1 MDAESKNLFDKEAKA
16 PAESDIFAG
25 QVEREVSVRDIFG
38 GDETFFDQ
46 IEGVSEPSLVTQASR
61 TVAKAAS
68 KFSSVTNIILI
79 INIVV
84 ITGIVVFLLVKPPVA
99 AIQAQSA
106 EQTTGGDVEDI
117 QTAKA
122 GPEPEPVIEKRDA
135 AALDKASSLQLAE
148 TLYREG
154 QYSKAH
160 YVFDKLSK
168 NLTTHIPADAFLK
181 DYMQLRMALCLQK
194 MGDNTDVSRLFTN
207 ALQSRS
213 PVVRAMANYH
223 LIFIE
228 IHNKQYLSAR
238 TRAYRTLALLRTF
251 NNNFSPT
258 LEVDCYFMLAEAL
271 TRHILTMN
279 NAPDTFPGKLWS
291 ETMRIET
298 IDEMPQNQL
307 RTFLQTGVY
316 QLSEGA
322 LVPQIGKN
330 PHLSVGSQWSI
341 VSLDTPL
348 EELFTRFASAS
359 DMNINWN
366 NTQTVDRNKGV
377 TIFLPTASK
386 QFIAEVIA
394 GSIGLICR
402 FYDDTI
408 TIYNPEFYNNLNDHK
423 EMLIREA
430 ISVWRRFPLR
440 YRGDH
445 RTANAHYALAL
456 MLEYAD
462 ENIAAMG
469 EYRLIA
475 SRYSHNRLAPYAL
488 LNSSRLKTN
497 MHDYTGASEDLTEL
511 IIQYPDTKVIDQAS
525 LYLAEATMAKKIY
538 KDAIRMFHKVYNIDL
553 NPESRCNAAYG
564 LGKCYYE
571 TKQHKEAKKWL
582 IHAIRLTDDITDHR
596 LSNAY
601 YMLGKTNIELKDYQQ
616 ASIALKNALGTSTPK
631 EEYLQIILKL
641 IEAEVKQGKYVVAL
655 NILENVS
662 ISQLSQEDACKLLI
676 TKSRILRDL
685 DLSETGI
692 SLLRRKIEFIAD
704 SQLRAELTLELAKA
718 YADVGDYR
726 VARKELTDIIS
737 DLPKGT
743 LLNQANLMLIDIAIK
758 LGDYEEAKYI
768 CLQFLSHIENAEMKQ
783 KASNY
788 LGQIY
793 TKLNQMNKAALA
805 FAGIFEQTGVAI
817 R

>member
-1 MDAESKNLFDKEAKA
+1 MDAESKNMFDKESKA
-16 PAESDIFAG
+16 PEESDIFAD
-25 QVEREVSVRDIFG
+25 QAEREVSVRDIFG
-38 GDETFFDQ
+38 GNVEFFDK
-46 IEGVSEPSLVTQASR
+46 IEGVAEPSIVTETSQ

-84 ITGIVVFLLVKPPVA
+84 ITGILVFLVTKPPVV
-99 AIQAQSA
+99 AIQAQP
-106 EQTTGGDVEDI
+106 TDTGS
-117 QTAKA
+117 
-122 GPEPEPVIEKRDA
+122 EPEPVIDKRDA

-160 YVFDKLSK
+160 YIFDKLSK
-168 NLTTHIPADAFLK
+168 NLTTHIPADEFLK
-181 DYMQLRMALCLQK
+181 DYMQFKIALCLQK
-194 MGDNTDVSRLFTN
+194 MNNNTDVSRLFTN
-207 ALQSRS
+207 ALYSHS
-213 PVVRAMANYH
+213 PVVRTMANYH

-228 IHNKQYLSAR
+228 LHNKQYLNAR

-251 NNNFSPT
+251 NNNLSPT
-258 LEVDCYFMLAEAL
+258 FEADCYFMLAEAL
-271 TRHILTMN
+271 TKHILTLN
-279 NAPDTFPGKLWS
+279 NAPDRLPGKLWS
-291 ETMRIET
+291 ETLRIET
-298 IDEMPQNQL
+298 IGEMPQKQL
-307 RTFLQTGVY
+307 RTFLQAGVY
-316 QLSEGA
+316 ELSEGA

-330 PHLSVGSQWSI
+330 PNLSVGSQWSI
-341 VSLDTPL
+341 ISLDNPL
-348 EELFTRFASAS
+348 EELLTRFASAS

-366 NTQTVDRNKGV
+366 NTQTVDRNKPV
-377 TIFLPTASK
+377 TIFLPTTSK
-386 QFIAEVIA
+386 QFIAEVTA
-394 GSIGLICR
+394 GSTGLISR
-402 FYDDTI
+402 FYDNTI
-408 TIYNPEFYNNLNDHK
+408 IIYNPEFYNDLNDHK
-423 EMLIREA
+423 EMLTREA

-445 RTANAHYALAL
+445 RTPNAHYALAL

-469 EYRLIA
+469 EYKLIA
-475 SRYSHNRLAPYAL
+475 SRYSHNSLAPYAL
-488 LNSSRLKTN
+488 LNSSKIKTN
-497 MHDYTGASEDLTEL
+497 IHDYTGASEDLTEL
-511 IIQYPDTKVIDQAS
+511 IIQHPDAKVIDQAS
-525 LYLAEATMAKKIY
+525 LYLAEATMQKEVY
-538 KDAIRMFHKVYNIDL
+538 KDAIRMFHKVYNIDM
-553 NPESRCNAAYG
+553 NPKSQCNAAYG
-564 LGKCYYE
+564 LGKCYYK
-571 TKQHKEAKKWL
+571 TKQHDEAKKWL
-582 IHAIRLTDDITDHR
+582 IHAIRLTDDITDYR

-601 YMLGKTNIELKDYQQ
+601 YMLGKTNIELGDYEQ
-616 ASIALKNALGTSTPK
+616 ASTTLKNALGTSTPK

-641 IEAEVKQGKYVVAL
+641 VEAEVRQGKYVVAL

-662 ISQLSQEDACKLLI
+662 ISQLSQEDACKVLV

-685 DLSETGI
+685 DLADTGI

-718 YADVGDYR
+718 YTDVGDYR
-726 VARKELTDIIS
+726 VARKELTDIIN

-743 LLNQANLMLIDIAIK
+743 LPNQANLLLIDIAIK

-768 CLQFLSHIENAEMKQ
+768 CLQFLSYIENAEMKQ

-805 FAGIFEQTGVAI
+805 FAGVFDQTGVAI